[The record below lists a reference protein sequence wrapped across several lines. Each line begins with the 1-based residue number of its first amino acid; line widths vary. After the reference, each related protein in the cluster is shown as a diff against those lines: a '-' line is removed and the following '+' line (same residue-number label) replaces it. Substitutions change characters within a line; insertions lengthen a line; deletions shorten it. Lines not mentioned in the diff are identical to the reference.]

1 MNLDKIYKNI
11 ILADLLA
18 LILIII
24 SGIVE
29 GIYNEN
35 AYNNALTY
43 LPKAL
48 LPESVLMV
56 FGISIIIIYPI
67 TLFWLY
73 RFNNFGKIIYLPLNI
88 FFLFVTMLS
97 GYIVSGPL
105 LTSFSGLGYMLSG
118 SLITII
124 YFTEIKN
131 KFD

>member
-1 MNLDKIYKNI
+1 
-11 ILADLLA
+11 
-18 LILIII
+18 
-24 SGIVE
+24 
-29 GIYNEN
+29 
-35 AYNNALTY
+35 
-43 LPKAL
+43 
-48 LPESVLMV
+48 
-56 FGISIIIIYPI
+56 
-67 TLFWLY
+67 
-73 RFNNFGKIIYLPLNI
+73 IYLPLNI